1 MCGHIEISTLNEVG
15 DVHRHFVNLGV
26 VELLDVLK
34 IAFVLLGDKVD
45 GHSFTTETTSTPDPV
60 HCHKT
65 KMVLRSDE
73 SYRQSNVQ
81 VKAEGKRRVE
91 KNQAG
96 YTANTS
102 CGRVGR
108 GG

>member
-45 GHSFTTETTSTPDPV
+45 GHSFTTETTSTPDPE
-60 HCHKT
+60 KGKN
-65 KMVLRSDE
+65 KMVVTLQTS
-73 SYRQSNVQ
+73 
-81 VKAEGKRRVE
+81 KADV
-91 KNQAG
+91 
-96 YTANTS
+96 
-102 CGRVGR
+102 
-108 GG
+108 